1 MNTMK
6 KISLAISLF
15 VFSFQAKAQTKE
27 IEYFKDPY
35 CSKKTNAE
43 KGKFI
48 RTTIRNSDGS
58 IETIKQKIN
67 DNKII
72 EHFKNDEPIGIWMDG
87 QRELNFDFDIKYT
100 EAGCIDT
107 LVGINSSE
115 LFTDNDS
122 LRYISPK
129 IASGKKDFY
138 TYLWEEVMFP
148 TKALNEGLSG
158 KSNIYFEINEEGII
172 QNIQAKS
179 GGKIFFD
186 KEVIRMIR
194 KLKISSP
201 PLLNNKPTKICVNL
215 PFKFVIH

>member
-1 MNTMK
+1 MK

-27 IEYFKDPY
+27 IEYYKDLY
-35 CSKKTNAE
+35 CSKKTNAV

-87 QRELNFDFDIKYT
+87 QRELNFDFDIEYT

-107 LVGINSSE
+107 LTGINSTE
-115 LFTDNDS
+115 LFTDHTSQN
-122 LRYISPK
+122 YIAPK
-129 IASGKKDFY
+129 IASGQKDLFDF
-138 TYLWEEVMFP
+138 LISEVIYP

-158 KSNIYFEINEEGII
+158 KCLLFFSIDEQGNITKIL
-172 QNIQAKS
+172 ARK
-179 GGKIFFD
+179 GGLAIFD

-194 KLKISSP
+194 KLKISTP
-201 PLLNNKPTKICVNL
+201 ALLNGIPKTICVQL
-215 PFKFVIH
+215 PFTFQMY

>member
-1 MNTMK
+1 MKNTNL
-6 KISLAISLF
+6 IIALIAL
-15 VFSFQAKAQTKE
+15 SFLSKAQTKE
-27 IEYFKDPY
+27 IKYYKDEYF
-35 CSKKTNAE
+35 SKKTSAE
-43 KGKFI
+43 KGKFQL
-48 RTTIRNSDGS
+48 TTLHYADGS
-58 IETIKQKIN
+58 VETIKQKIN
-67 DNKII
+67 SDRII
-72 EHFKNDEPIGIWMDG
+72 EHFKNDEPIGIWSG
-87 QRELNFDFDIKYT
+87 GEKELNFDFKLEYT
-100 EAGCIDT
+100 ETGCIDT

-122 LRYISPK
+122 LRYIAPK
-129 IASGKKDFY
+129 IASGKKDLY
-138 TYLWEEVMFP
+138 TYMWEEVKFP
-148 TKALNEGLSG
+148 SKALNEGLSG
-158 KSNIYFEINEEGII
+158 KSYISFEINEEGII